1 MDYLPI
7 FVDVRDRL
15 IVVVGGGV
23 VALRKIEHLLKAHAR
38 VRVIAP
44 ELCADLTAF
53 RDLGRIEH
61 RPVPFSP
68 PQLDGALLVIAATDE
83 EPVNE
88 AVAEAARQRGIL
100 VNVVDDGPRCGFIF
114 PAIVDR
120 SPLIVAVGT
129 AGSSPTLAR
138 RVRTQIEALL
148 PERLGQLA
156 LYASRWREAVRS
168 ALPELPS
175 RLRFW
180 EGFFNGPVA
189 ASLLGG
195 DSRGADEVMQ
205 RTLGAAREGGAV
217 LIGEVYL
224 IGVGPGDPDLLT
236 LRAQQ
241 LLQQA
246 DVLLHDRLVPEAI
259 LGRARRDALK
269 INVGKAPGR
278 HEHTQEYINQLLL
291 EHARKGL
298 RVARV
303 KGGDP
308 FIFGRGG
315 EELAVLREAGIPVVV
330 VPGITAALGAAASA
344 GLPITHRGI
353 AQAVTFVTATG
364 TQAIHLDWRALAQPQ
379 HTVVFYMGGA
389 QAAYI
394 ARQLDAHGLP
404 STTPVALLERATWP
418 DERVLKTTLAELA
431 ATATAAQ
438 LRSPT
443 LLVVGEVAAL
453 AQVKGLI
460 GEAATTAGLATDN
473 GTGG

>member
-7 FVDVRDRL
+7 FLDLRGRL
-15 IVVVGGGV
+15 AVVVGGGV
-23 VALRKIEHLLKAHAR
+23 VAHRKIENLLKAHAA
-38 VRVIAP
+38 VRVVAP
-44 ELCADLTAF
+44 ELTADLAVF

-61 RPVPFSP
+61 RPVPFSA
-68 PQLDGALLVIAATDE
+68 PQLDGAQLVIAATNDE
-83 EPVNE
+83 AVNE
-88 AVAEAARQRGIL
+88 AVVQVARERGIL
-100 VNVVDDGPRCGFIF
+100 VNVVDDGPRSSFIF

-156 LYASRWREAVRS
+156 DYAGRWRESVRH
-168 ALPELPS
+168 ALPELPA

-180 EGFFNGPVA
+180 DGFFNGPVA
-189 ASLLGG
+189 ASLMAG
-195 DSRGADEVMQ
+195 DASGADAAMQ
-205 RTLGAAREGGAV
+205 GALDQARAAAAAKA
-217 LIGEVYL
+217 GEVYL

-246 DVLLHDRLVPEAI
+246 DVLLHDRLVPDVI

-269 INVGKAPGR
+269 INVGKTPGR
-278 HEHTQEYINQLLL
+278 HEHTQDYINQLLL

-330 VPGITAALGAAASA
+330 VPGVTAGLGAAASA
-344 GLPITHRGI
+344 GLPLTHRGVS
-353 AQAVTFVTATG
+353 QAVTFVTATG
-364 TQAIHLDWRALAQPQ
+364 AQAVNLDWRALAQPQ
-379 HTVVFYMGGA
+379 HTVVYYMGAA
-389 QAAYI
+389 QTEYI
-394 ARQLDAHGLP
+394 ARQLTSHGLP
-404 STTPVALLERATWP
+404 AATPVALLERATWP
-418 DERVLKTTLAELA
+418 DERVLKTTLGDLPRTA
-431 ATATAAQ
+431 AAAQ

-453 AQVKGLI
+453 AQVKGM
-460 GEAATTAGLATDN
+460 GGAADESAARA
-473 GTGG
+473 